1 MTNLPTKKLLIAFL
15 SICLLFIGDGLKAQ
29 FVVYD
34 PAQFGNMIKSL
45 ANEVKVISNTAKT
58 LQETKNI
65 LKTAIKTKEEIEN
78 IYSLQWQVQDAL
90 EIARGITGLKWSDL
104 DFVSQK
110 ALGISIDPNVY
121 MPNIPGT
128 YKLRQA
134 LRLDPTTGSARQLYS
149 LLVGI
154 NSYSTPVDNYAD
166 FENRAKEAAINQFAM
181 GEMSSQ
187 KKIQTAMSYN
197 QLADEMIGQANELI
211 TAVKSDRRLTMN
223 EAERL
228 SALKECQDVLMQSL
242 DLKLQADELMQSV
255 IGQQSKSKEALMQSY
270 QGHLVRKALAES
282 PQMKYGQ

>member
-1 MTNLPTKKLLIAFL
+1 MKNLTTKKLPLAFL
-15 SICLLFIGDGLKAQ
+15 LMCLLGANSLKAQ

-58 LQETKNI
+58 LAETKNI
-65 LKTAIKTKEEIEN
+65 LKTAIATKQEIEN

-90 EIARGITGLKWSDL
+90 EIAGGIKDLKWSDL

-121 MPNIPGT
+121 IPNIPGT
-128 YKLRQA
+128 YGLRQT
-134 LRLDPTTGSARQLYS
+134 LGLEPGPYSARQLYA

-154 NSYSTPVDNYAD
+154 NSDSAPLDNYAD
-166 FENRAKEAAINQFAM
+166 FTNKSKEAAINQFAIA
-181 GEMSSQ
+181 EMTDQ
-187 KKIQTAMSYN
+187 KRLQTALAYN
-197 QLADEMIGQANELI
+197 GLADEMIQQANELI
-211 TAVKSDRRLTMN
+211 IAVKRDRLLTMN

-228 SALKECQDVLMQSL
+228 STLKQCQEVLMQSM
-242 DLKLQADELMQSV
+242 DLKLQADELLQSV
-255 IGQQSKSKEALMQSY
+255 AGRQSKPKDALMQAY
-270 QGHLVRKALAES
+270 QNQLVRKALAES